1 MSTTQTEV
9 AGAIARSIS
18 HDEIVTV
25 KVESIADAYAEL
37 TAECD
42 AEGSADTLGGYD
54 GDKPLREVWGTTDDG
69 DEWRVHLLQA

>member
-1 MSTTQTEV
+1 MSHTQNDV

-18 HDEIVTV
+18 HDEIVVV
-25 KVESIADAYAEL
+25 KVASVYDAYSEL

-42 AEGSADTLGGYD
+42 ADGSVDTFGGYD